1 MPDSVPCIRIRTPG
15 GPEVLELDRVTLP
28 PPRADQVRVR
38 VEASG
43 VNRADLLQRRGG
55 YRAPPGTPE
64 GVPGLEY
71 AGVVEAVGEECT
83 LRAVGERVMGIVGG
97 GGYAAALNV
106 AERETIRI
114 PEGISTLDA
123 AALPE
128 AYMTAWDAAWLQ
140 GGLQPGETLLVHAV
154 GSGVGTAALH
164 LARWTG
170 ARVVGTSRTGEKLRR
185 AGELGLP
192 PGRGVDTSAEGWPDR
207 VREAAGGRG
216 VDVVLDLV
224 GGGYAPGT
232 LETLAEG
239 ARWIVVGVPSGR
251 SAELDL
257 RKLMGLRA
265 LVRGTVLRTRSPEEK
280 ATLARRFE
288 VQLLAGFESGALGP
302 VVDQVF
308 PAKDAPEAHRV
319 LEENRSF
326 GKVLLAWG

>member
-1 MPDSVPCIRIRTPG
+1 MSDSFPCIRIRAPG
-15 GPEVLELDRVTLP
+15 GPEVLELDQVTLP
-28 PPRADQVRVR
+28 PPRADQLRVR
-38 VEASG
+38 VQASG

-71 AGVVEAVGEECT
+71 AGVVEAVGDECT
-83 LRAVGERVMGIVGG
+83 LRSVGDRVMGIVGG

-114 PEGISTLDA
+114 PDGVSTLEA
-123 AALPE
+123 AAIPE

-140 GGLQPGETLLVHAV
+140 GGLAPGETLLVHAV
-154 GSGVGTAALH
+154 GSGVGTAALR

-170 ARVVGTSRTGEKLRR
+170 AEVVGTSRTADKLRR
-185 AGELGLP
+185 AEGFGLP
-192 PGRGVDTSAEGWPDR
+192 PGRGVDTSDTGWPGR

-224 GGGYAPGT
+224 GGGFAPGT

-251 SAELDL
+251 AAELDF
-257 RKLMGLRA
+257 RRLMGLRA
-265 LVRGTVLRTRSPEEK
+265 LVRGTVLRSRPPEEK

-288 VQLLAGFESGALGP
+288 AQLLSGFASGALGP
-302 VVDQVF
+302 IVDRVV
-308 PAKDAPEAHRV
+308 PAAEAPEAHRI

-326 GKVLLAWG
+326 GKVLLAWS